1 MKTFYVTGC
10 TAGLFP
16 NENKLRFKSIAD
28 QIENAGAEQVKT
40 VVDVEV
46 QSDNFQIRLDAR
58 MRAVAE
64 ADCIVFTSDWDDSI
78 ESRVEFLEAGRLLK
92 QIRIANE
99 SDINDIKRALRGDF
113 IVS

>member
-1 MKTFYVTGC
+1 MKKFYITGC

-16 NENKLRFKSIAD
+16 FENQQRFQNIAD
-28 QIENAGAEQVKT
+28 QIENSGAEKVTT

-46 QSDNFQIRLDAR
+46 QSDNFQVRLDAR

-64 ADCIVFTSDWDDSI
+64 ADCIVFTADWDDSI
-78 ESRVEFLEAGRLLK
+78 ESRVEFLEAGRLGK

-99 SDINDIKRALRGDF
+99 SDLNDIKRTLRGDF